1 MVFVD
6 LNLVGEAIRN
16 YRKDKRLRLEDLADE
31 NISVSTISNIERG
44 FAHVKQEKVNY
55 LLQKLGINLSDL
67 TILEQNLQKK
77 DEHIALQLTALESW
91 IVCGEES
98 KALTELN
105 GLKLADHHPLAAR
118 VMFLKGKCHHHLE
131 EWKKTIHSYYEAIR
145 LSRLHMESS
154 ELEAACY
161 DELSRTAYHR
171 NDLNQA
177 LAYVEKGLHIKLD
190 ETNTKFSLIQNK
202 AHYLLKK
209 GRTAEALKMMK
220 DYWSY
225 LDKMTQIDL
234 VLGFFQIR
242 VKLLLST
249 ELWEEARMYAEDG
262 IELAKQNNQYD
273 ALCVLWGD
281 LGKIYAHQCQYELAE
296 VCFRTSQVFEFH
308 VKDKSAL
315 ISTYTFYGKLLQEQ
329 KEYELASVLLTKA
342 IQLGTKYREVED
354 LVRAYLAMGQVYLVR
369 NEASEA
375 MMYFHKARDLATK
388 FQLPTLA
395 YDAIFQAAKVY
406 QDIDSDKFVAC
417 TVEMYEMQMTMDNIS
432 KENLPTHKP
441 FKA

>member
-16 YRKDKRLRLEDLADE
+16 YRKEKRLRLEDLADE

-67 TILEQNLQKK
+67 TLLEKNLQKK

-105 GLKLADHHPLAAR
+105 SIKLSDHHPLAAR

-131 EWKKTIHSYYEAIR
+131 EWKKTIHAYYEAIR
-145 LSRLHMESS
+145 LSRMHKESS
-154 ELEAACY
+154 HLEAACY
-161 DELSRTAYHR
+161 DELSRTAYHQ
-171 NDLNQA
+171 NDLDQA
-177 LAYVEKGLHIKLD
+177 LAYVEKGLHIVQD
-190 ETNTKFSLIQNK
+190 ETDTTYSLIRNK
-202 AHYLLKK
+202 ANYLLKL
-209 GRTAEALKMMK
+209 GRTAEALKIVK
-220 DYWSY
+220 DNWSC
-225 LDKMTQIDL
+225 LDKITHIDL

-242 VKLLLST
+242 VKLLLAT
-249 ELWEEARMYAEDG
+249 ELWEEALVYAENG

-281 LGKIYAHQCQYELAE
+281 LGKIFAHQNQYELAE

-308 VKDKSAL
+308 VKNKSAL

-342 IQLGTKYREVED
+342 IQLGTKYHEVED
-354 LVRAYLAMGQVYLVR
+354 LVRAYLAMGQVYLVG
-369 NEASEA
+369 NQADEA
-375 MMYFHKARDLATK
+375 MVYFHKARDLATK
-388 FQLPTLA
+388 YHLTTLA
-395 YDAIFQAAKVY
+395 YEAVFQVAKVY
-406 QDIDSDKFVAC
+406 QDIDSDKFIAC
-417 TVEMYEMQMTMDNIS
+417 TVEMYEMQMTMDTIN
-432 KENLPTHKP
+432 KRYTY
-441 FKA
+441 